1 MDTRSYNTV
10 CSDLPSFCDFV
21 FDSCPGVPLRI
32 NLGRCMEARLS
43 AAKRKTHQPAANQLV
58 ARQEDADG
66 LRQRMNRATLSHR
79 WMDSGPRQ
87 RLFEIAEHNVPG
99 AVAWMIDDTGVIK
112 KGNKSP
118 GVQRQYCG
126 KAGKRENCQLV
137 VSTHLAGWTASQ
149 PLEADLYLPKVW
161 VEDVPRRREAGIPD
175 SVIFET
181 KVDISLRQI
190 DHMLAA
196 GLPEKVVLADSA
208 YGNSSKFRRGLR
220 SRKLEYNVAIKPN
233 TTIWRPGQGPDPV
246 PEYSGMGRPTTREL
260 PGEFHPVSVAGFALE
275 LRNDQFKRVRL
286 WRGRHEPKE
295 LRAAFVRIRTARD
308 AYKGHPP
315 GDEQWLIIV
324 WPKDQKKPSDYFL
337 SNLGRRVRPKRLL
350 ELACLRWRVERDY
363 QDMKQEVGLEHYE
376 GRSWVGLHHHL
387 TICMAAHAFLASQRK
402 LFPPQTGRIDSV
414 GAQENHA

>member
-1 MDTRSYNTV
+1 MDTHTYNTV
-10 CSDLPSFCDFV
+10 CSDLRSFCDFV
-21 FDSCPGVPLRI
+21 FHSCPGKPLRK
-32 NLGRCMEARLS
+32 NLSHCMEARLS
-43 AAKRKTHQPAANQLV
+43 AAKRKTHEPAAAQL
-58 ARQEDADG
+58 AADPSLANG
-66 LRQRMNRATLSHR
+66 LRLRMNRATLTSR
-79 WMDSGPRQ
+79 WLDLEPRQ
-87 RLFEIAEHNVPG
+87 QLYEIAEHNVPG
-99 AVAWMIDDTGVIK
+99 AVAWMIDDTGIIK
-112 KGNKSP
+112 KGDKSP

-137 VSTHLAGWTASQ
+137 VSTHLAGWTSSQ

-161 VEDVPRRREAGIPD
+161 VEDVPRRRKAHIPD

-190 DHMLAA
+190 DRMLEA
-196 GLPEKVVLADSA
+196 GLPPKVVLADSA
-208 YGNSSKFRRGLR
+208 YGNSGKFRQGLR
-220 SRKLEYNVAIKPN
+220 LRKLEYSVAIKPN

-246 PEYSGMGRPTTREL
+246 PEYSGMGRPITREI
-260 PGEFHPVSVAGFALE
+260 PGEFHPVSVAGFAHE
-275 LRNDQFKRVRL
+275 LRNDQFKRLRL
-286 WRGRHEPKE
+286 WRGRREPKE
-295 LRAAFVRIRTARD
+295 LRAACVRVRTARD

-324 WPKDQKKPSDYFL
+324 WPEDQKEPSDYFL

-402 LFPPQTGRIDSV
+402 LFPPAAGRIAGV
-414 GAQENHA
+414 GAQENYA